1 MLVYLFAIL
10 SAILTA
16 GLYIAFSA
24 LSPWWILPIFVGG
37 FAALNC
43 VYIIY
48 LFITSFAFSMKK
60 PIKRVDPY
68 AFFMTH
74 LTVNWLLGLFRVRH
88 HATGVEKLPKEPFV
102 LVSNHRSDFDPMVGF
117 DALRGIKLG
126 YISKEA
132 NFRIPIVGRHIYHCG
147 FLPIDRKNPLRA
159 ARTIKEA
166 ARLVREC
173 GVSMGIYPEGTR
185 SKTDEMLPFKDGAFL
200 LAKKANAPLVIM
212 ATRGTEQITKNFPW
226 RRTKVE
232 MEILRVIDRET
243 VASLDAKALSAL
255 AREEIERYLH
265 PTTE

>member
-10 SAILTA
+10 SAVGTA

-24 LSPWWILPIFVGG
+24 RSPWWILPIFVGG
-37 FAALNC
+37 FGALNC
-43 VYIIY
+43 VYIVY
-48 LFITSFAFSMKK
+48 LFITSFVFSMKK
-60 PIKRVDPY
+60 PIKRVNPY

-74 LTVNWLLGLFRVRH
+74 LTVNWLLGLFRVH
-88 HATGVEKLPKEPFV
+88 HRSQGLEKLPNEPFV

-117 DALRGIKLG
+117 DAIRSRHLG

-173 GVSMGIYPEGTR
+173 GISMGIYPEGTR

-200 LAKKANAPLVIM
+200 LAKKAEAPLVIM
-212 ATRGTEQITKNFPW
+212 ATKNTETITKNFPW
-226 RRTKVE
+226 RRTRVDL
-232 MEILRVIDRET
+232 EILRVLDRET
-243 VASLDAKALSAL
+243 VAALSAKEL
-255 AREEIERYLH
+255 SAIAREEIEQYLNH
-265 PTTE
+265 R